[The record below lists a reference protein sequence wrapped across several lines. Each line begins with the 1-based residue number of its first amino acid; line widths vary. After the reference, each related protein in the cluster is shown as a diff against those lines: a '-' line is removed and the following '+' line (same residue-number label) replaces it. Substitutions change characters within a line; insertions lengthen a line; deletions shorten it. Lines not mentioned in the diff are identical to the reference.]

1 LGIFVKRHAE
11 AAALYNSVSVLYVE
25 SDETITK
32 TKVNITKKNKIT
44 ELIIKYP
51 RVKKKLPL
59 ISKLI
64 KVKRYKKLY
73 EYGLTILKEKGFNPD
88 IIHCNVMNP
97 VGIIG
102 KVWKEKFNLPYVITE
117 HWTGFLSSDGRY
129 SQNKF
134 LKLSLPRIANGAEK
148 ILPVSVDLKKAL
160 IENNLG
166 KSFQIVQNVV
176 NTEKFYPKNEAKN
189 RFLVVADL
197 EDTQKNITGI
207 INAFYVFSKKNPS
220 VILSI
225 AGGGQDEEL
234 IMTRIAQ
241 LNLLDKITLHGRISA
256 EDLNN
261 LLAQSYASILFSN
274 YENLPCVIVEAFAA
288 GVPFISTKVGGVEEI
303 ISKERGILIPAKDE
317 EELVKA
323 MNQALTTKWDKKAI
337 RDYAI
342 NSFSYQ
348 KIGQELNSIY
358 NEIIDKQ

>member
-1 LGIFVKRHAE
+1 MLH
-11 AAALYNSVSVLYVE
+11 VE

-32 TKVNITKKNKIT
+32 SKVSITKKNKIT

-51 RVKKKLPL
+51 KVKNKLPL
-59 ISKLI
+59 ISKII
-64 KVKRYKKLY
+64 KVRRYKKLY
-73 EYGLTILKEKGFNPD
+73 EYGLGILRERGFYPD

-97 VGIIG
+97 VGIIA
-102 KVWKEKFNLPYVITE
+102 KYWKKKLRLPYVITE

-129 SQNKF
+129 SKNKT
-134 LKLSLPRIANGAEK
+134 LKFSLPKVADGAEK

-160 IENNLG
+160 IKNKLG
-166 KSFQIVQNVV
+166 KRFQVIRNVV
-176 NTEKFYPKNEAKN
+176 DTEKFYIKNETKN

-197 EDTQKNITGI
+197 ENNQKNIIGI
-207 INAFYVFSKKNPS
+207 INAFYIFSKKHPK
-220 VILSI
+220 VRLSI
-225 AGGGQDEEL
+225 AGGGNDEDL
-234 IMTRIAQ
+234 IKNRITQ
-241 LNLLDKITLHGRISA
+241 LNLSNKINLHGRISA

-261 LLAQSYASILFSN
+261 LLGESYASILFSN

-317 EELVKA
+317 EELIKA
-323 MNQALTTKWDKKAI
+323 MNQTLTTKWDKKAI

-348 KIGQELNSIY
+348 KIGQELNSLY